1 MTLLG
6 DVLPFR
12 RRRVTMR
19 AMRTRFGLLVLA
31 FGTMLGASVAGA
43 SVSAGGPAAVG
54 LTAFDGCPSFLAYV
68 RKQALPLVG
77 PFGFGGVVGIAAG
90 APPGA
95 ARDAVAGAPETT
107 PDYSGTNV
115 QEEGVDEPDLVKT
128 DGRTLF
134 VASGNAVSA
143 LDVRNGR
150 PKLVDTLRIDRGTD
164 ELLLDG
170 GHLLVLSRGV
180 SGPIPLPIDGVAIRG
195 PVPFPAKTLVTDV
208 DVRDP
213 ANLRVVRTLELDGTY
228 LAARL
233 TGGAVRLVL
242 ASPLGR
248 ELPFVRPGAAGA
260 PADSAG
266 ATGRNRDVV
275 RTASARSW
283 LPGFTL
289 RGPAGKV
296 ATKGRLVQCR
306 QVERP
311 PGFAGLGLVTVL
323 TFDVARGL
331 DAVDADAIVSDG
343 RIVYASRTSLY
354 VATDR
359 YDIRPVAGRPVSDG
373 VTTAIHRFDISN
385 ATQTRYRG
393 SGSVPGVLLGQW
405 ALSERDGVL
414 RVAST
419 SVPTWWGGPATE
431 SETSVTTLTA
441 RGDGLT
447 KLGSI
452 GGLGRGE
459 RVYAVR
465 FIGDTGYVVTF
476 RQVDPLYVLDLSRP
490 SRPAVRGELKILGYS
505 AYLHPVGDGLLLGIG
520 QDATA
525 EGRVL
530 GTQASLFD
538 VSNPAAP
545 RRLDSFA
552 LGKGW
557 SEAEQDHHAFLW
569 WPRTSL
575 AVLPV
580 QTYDD
585 RPFVGALG
593 LRVRRA
599 GITEAG
605 RVSHPGLSGAAPV
618 GSPGTPI
625 RRSVVIGD
633 ALYTISAAGVRGS
646 SLSSFAD
653 LGFARLPQPAGPKP
667 VPSR

>member
-1 MTLLG
+1 MRVRLGLLG
-6 DVLPFR
+6 
-12 RRRVTMR
+12 
-19 AMRTRFGLLVLA
+19 LA
-31 FGTMLGASVAGA
+31 LAAGLGASVAGA
-43 SVSAGGPAAVG
+43 SVSAGGPAAAR
-54 LTAFDGCPSFLAYV
+54 LRAFDGCPSFLAYV

-77 PFGFGGVVGIAAG
+77 PWGLGGVVGIAAG
-90 APPGA
+90 TPGA
-95 ARDAVAGAPETT
+95 ARDAVAGTAGGEPE
-107 PDYSGTNV
+107 YSGTNV
-115 QEEGVDEPDLVKT
+115 QEEGVDEPDLAKT
-128 DGRTLF
+128 NGRTLF
-134 VASGNAVSA
+134 VASGGRVDA
-143 LDVRNGR
+143 LDVRGGR
-150 PKLVDTLRIDRGTD
+150 RPRLVDTMRFDRGAD
-164 ELLLDG
+164 ELLLEG
-170 GHLLVLSRGV
+170 SHLLVLSRGFA
-180 SGPIPLPIDGVAIRG
+180 GPIPVDGVSIRA
-195 PVPFPAKTLVTDV
+195 PIPYPAKTVIADV

-213 ANLRVVRTLELDGTY
+213 AHMRVVRTLELDGGY

-233 TGGAVRLVL
+233 VGRAVRLVL
-242 ASPLGR
+242 ASPLGLD
-248 ELPFVRPGAAGA
+248 LPFVQPGAAGTPTDTA
-260 PADSAG
+260 SA
-266 ATGRNRDVV
+266 TRTNRDVV
-275 RTASARSW
+275 RSAGARSW

-289 RGPAGKV
+289 RGSAGKV
-296 ATKGRLVQCR
+296 AAKGRLVQCR
-306 QVERP
+306 QVSRP
-311 PGFAGLGLVTVL
+311 RAFAGLGLVTVL

-343 RIVYASRTSLY
+343 RVVYASRSSLY

-359 YDIRPVAGRPVSDG
+359 YDARPVAGRPVPAG
-373 VTTAIHRFDISN
+373 VTTTIHRFDISSP
-385 ATQTRYRG
+385 TQSRYRG
-393 SGSVPGVLLGQW
+393 SGSVRGVLLGQW
-405 ALSERDGVL
+405 SLSERNGVL

-431 SETSVTTLTA
+431 SETSVTALA
-441 RGDGLT
+441 VRNDGLAR
-447 KLGSI
+447 LGSV

-465 FIGDTGYVVTF
+465 FIGDAGYVVTF
-476 RQVDPLYVLDLSRP
+476 RQVDPLYVIDLSAP
-490 SRPAVRGELKILGYS
+490 SRPTVRGELKILGYS

-569 WPRTSL
+569 WPRTGL

-599 GITEAG
+599 GGIAEVG
-605 RVSHPGLSGAAPV
+605 RVMHPDLSGAAPV

-625 RRSVVIGD
+625 RRAVVVGD
-633 ALYTISAAGVRGS
+633 VLYTVSAAGVRGS
-646 SLSSFAD
+646 ALRTFAD
-653 LGFARLPQPAGPKP
+653 LGFARLPQGD
-667 VPSR
+667 

>member
-1 MTLLG
+1 MKVRLGLLG
-6 DVLPFR
+6 F
-12 RRRVTMR
+12 
-19 AMRTRFGLLVLA
+19 ALA
-31 FGTMLGASVAGA
+31 AGLGASVAGA
-43 SVSAGGPAAVG
+43 SVSAGGPAAAR
-54 LTAFDGCPSFLAYV
+54 LQAFDGCPSFLASV

-77 PFGFGGVVGIAAG
+77 PWGLGGVVGIAAG
-90 APPGA
+90 APGA
-95 ARDAVAGAPETT
+95 ARDAVAGSPGGEPE
-107 PDYSGTNV
+107 YSGTNV

-134 VASGNAVSA
+134 VASGGRVSA
-143 LDVRNGR
+143 LDLHGGGR
-150 PKLVDTLRIDRGTD
+150 PRLVDTLRFDRGAD
-164 ELLLDG
+164 ELLLEG
-170 GHLLVLSRGV
+170 GHLLVLSRGS
-180 SGPIPLPIDGVAIRG
+180 SGPIPIDGIAIRG
-195 PVPFPAKTLVTDV
+195 PIPYPTKTVIADV

-213 ANLRVVRTLELDGTY
+213 AHMRVVRTLELDGSY

-233 TGGAVRLVL
+233 VGRAVRLVL
-242 ASPLGR
+242 ASPLGLD
-248 ELPFVRPGAAGA
+248 LPFVQPGAA
-260 PADSAG
+260 AG
-266 ATGRNRDVV
+266 DAAAATERNRNVV
-275 RTASARSW
+275 RASGARSW

-289 RGPAGKV
+289 RGTAGKV
-296 ATKGRLVQCR
+296 AAKGRLVQCR
-306 QVERP
+306 QVSRP
-311 PGFAGLGLVTVL
+311 RAFAGLGLVTVL

-343 RIVYASRTSLY
+343 RVVYASRSSLY

-359 YDIRPVAGRPVSDG
+359 YDVRPVAGRPVPDG
-373 VTTAIHRFDISN
+373 VTTTIHRFDISSP
-385 ATQTRYRG
+385 TQTRYRG

-405 ALSERDGVL
+405 SLSEREGVL

-419 SVPTWWGGPATE
+419 SVPTWWGGPSTE
-431 SETSVTTLTA
+431 SETSVTALAVRDGGLA
-441 RGDGLT
+441 R
-447 KLGSI
+447 LGSV
-452 GGLGRGE
+452 GGLGKGE

-465 FIGDTGYVVTF
+465 FIDAAGYVVTF
-476 RQVDPLYVLDLSRP
+476 RQVDPLYVLDLSAP
-490 SRPAVRGELKILGYS
+490 SRPRVRGELKILGYS

-569 WPRTSL
+569 WPRTGL

-593 LRVRRA
+593 LRVRRVD
-599 GITEAG
+599 GIAEVG
-605 RVSHPGLSGAAPV
+605 RVMHPDLSGAAPV

-625 RRSVVIGD
+625 RRSLVVGD
-633 ALYTISAAGVRGS
+633 ALYTVSAAGVRGS
-646 SLSSFAD
+646 SLRSFAD
-653 LGFARLPQPAGPKP
+653 LGFVRLPQAAGPKP